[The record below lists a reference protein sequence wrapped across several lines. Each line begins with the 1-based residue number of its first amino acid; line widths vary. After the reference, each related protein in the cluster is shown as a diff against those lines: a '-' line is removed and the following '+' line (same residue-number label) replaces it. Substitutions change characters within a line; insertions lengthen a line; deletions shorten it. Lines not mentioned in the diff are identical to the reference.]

1 MRDLPDPLPR
11 WRRSYDGEVDL
22 SAYPEA
28 FIGDLRGEKREPRI
42 VVLGLN
48 PGIAYPELQGFEG
61 VWTCAARKD
70 TYSRSSKHRVPFE
83 NGDWRK
89 LHNGKDSRYF
99 VNLVRFAKSWLRDE
113 KAVVADILNM
123 EMLPFHSKKKTRDI
137 RPPHDILENYVWA
150 PLREMETEVI
160 FAFGSTGCLYV
171 PPFSAHLLLR
181 MGRTRGS
188 KHFEILPRA
197 TGK

>member
-99 VNLVRFAKSWLRDE
+99 VNLVASRKVGSGTKRPSSPTFSTWKCSRS
-113 KAVVADILNM
+113 I
-123 EMLPFHSKKKTRDI
+123 PKKRHAT
-137 RPPHDILENYVWA
+137 
-150 PLREMETEVI
+150 
-160 FAFGSTGCLYV
+160 
-171 PPFSAHLLLR
+171 SARL
-181 MGRTRGS
+181 TTS
-188 KHFEILPRA
+188 
-197 TGK
+197 